1 MTIPTELNREMG
13 CTVAEFE
20 RWLPGATRH
29 APIESSGGFHRISAE
44 GGVVEITL
52 TPCEPRRIALMVIPV
67 LAVTFRFI
75 GMDDSQREMFVRYFD
90 HYTRRGG
97 G

>member
-1 MTIPTELNREMG
+1 MTVPTELKREMG

-20 RWLPGATRH
+20 RWLPGATRN
-29 APIESSGGFHRISAE
+29 APIESAGSSHRVTVD
-44 GGVVEITL
+44 GGVVEIAL
-52 TPCEPRRIALMVIPV
+52 TPLEPRRIALMVIPV
-67 LAVTFRFI
+67 LAVTFHFS
-75 GMDDSQREMFVRYFD
+75 GLDDVQREAFLRYFD

>member
-1 MTIPTELNREMG
+1 MAAPTELTREMG

-20 RWLPGATRH
+20 RWLPGATRN
-29 APIESSGGFHRISAE
+29 APIESTGSSHRVTVE
-44 GGVVEITL
+44 GGVVDIAL
-52 TPCEPRRIALMVIPV
+52 TPLAPRKIALMVIPV
-67 LAVTFRFI
+67 LAVTFRFN
-75 GMDDSQREMFVRYFD
+75 GLNDQQRDAFLRYFD